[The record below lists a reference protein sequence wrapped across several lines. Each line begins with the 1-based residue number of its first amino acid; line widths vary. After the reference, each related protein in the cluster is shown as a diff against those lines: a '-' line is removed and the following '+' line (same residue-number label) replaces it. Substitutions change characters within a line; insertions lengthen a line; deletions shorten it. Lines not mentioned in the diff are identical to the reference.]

1 MSYGAPNH
9 PQTIDEPRPDVAKVM
24 SPHLLINLLHTHE
37 RFACYLIALRN
48 VFLLFFFVVE
58 FFLEFFLE
66 FCFFFG
72 YFFGFLA
79 DVLDLCTY
87 CLNCVISRSTYYF
100 GNENL
105 TIYVFGGLLGREEK
119 SREEELV
126 RPRKCFC
133 FFFFNFVTQVY
144 GLLETFALLK
154 IAEVILLRSIA

>member
-66 FCFFFG
+66 FCFFFLDI
-72 YFFGFLA
+72 FLVFSQTFWIS
-79 DVLDLCTY
+79 VLI
-87 CLNCVISRSTYYF
+87 V
-100 GNENL
+100 
-105 TIYVFGGLLGREEK
+105 
-119 SREEELV
+119 
-126 RPRKCFC
+126 
-133 FFFFNFVTQVY
+133 
-144 GLLETFALLK
+144 
-154 IAEVILLRSIA
+154 